1 MLQEVINIALNDAF
15 IRFRNVANGSSSE
28 FIRIPQI
35 DGLLRLSEQEFK
47 WLFIQRLIC
56 YMNNNTL
63 SFSLE
68 DPTINGYVF
77 STKDKDKKAFTF
89 CKHNMKQYKQYRSA
103 NIDLSIYERGRR
115 VAIMEFKAGNPG
127 PFYHA
132 KDFFKLAHE
141 PDNVLRYFVEI
152 YERTDSNTLENING
166 IRKVGAKSA
175 ENYSSMKTVNNSPTV
190 VANVY
195 LQGTAIRSETDLD
208 LLATKVSDKLGE
220 MIVDKGMEWG

>member
-1 MLQEVINIALNDAF
+1 MLQEVINIALDDAF
-15 IRFRNVANGSSSE
+15 IRLRNIANGSSSE

-35 DGLLRLSEQEFK
+35 DGSLRLSEQEFK
-47 WLFIQRLIC
+47 WLFIQRLIGDE
-56 YMNNNTL
+56 NNNTL

-89 CKHNMKQYKQYRSA
+89 CKHSMKKYKQYRSA

-132 KDFFKLAHE
+132 KDFFKLANE

-152 YERTDSNTLENING
+152 YERTDSNTLENI
-166 IRKVGAKSA
+166 KAKLFDNQYFNLSSNTLYIGYSLCHN
-175 ENYSSMKTVNNSPTV
+175 ENPSGTRFNCDLNNRNIITHS
-190 VANVY
+190 
-195 LQGTAIRSETDLD
+195 I
-208 LLATKVSDKLGE
+208 
-220 MIVDKGMEWG
+220 